1 MVPECLHGTL
11 SFASAPK
18 GCLSNQLPPG
28 SSDMLPLCSL
38 NEHLITSILLL
49 FDAQRSLEL

>member
-11 SFASAPK
+11 SFANAPK